1 MKSQK
6 LTHAGC
12 VVFQE
17 KGKRKTYLIV
27 ESSSGEHWIL
37 PKGHIEKGET
47 PRKAA
52 LRELREEAGVV
63 GKVIQKGPTQSYPM
77 KNEEITVQYYIVQY
91 IKTTT
96 ADEDRALQWVSQ
108 KKALEIL
115 SFEEGKQALR
125 DAAQT
130 IRRTG

>member
-1 MKSQK
+1 MKQKK

-12 VVFQE
+12 IVFQV
-17 KGKRKTYLIV
+17 KGKRKTYLV
-27 ESSSGEHWIL
+27 VSSSTGKHWIL
-37 PKGHIEKGET
+37 PKGHIEQGES

-63 GKVIQKGPTQSYPM
+63 GKIIQAGPVQSYTM
-77 KNEEITVQYYIVQY
+77 KNEDVIVQY
-91 IKTTT
+91 FVVQFTKMKQ
-96 ADEDRALQWVSQ
+96 ADENRTLRWEPQ

-125 DAAQT
+125 ESLKS
-130 IRRTG
+130 IRQVA